1 VSSSTRR
8 PVRSAVIVAVALV
21 VVVACSSTKT
31 VSSSGAT
38 TATAPATTTSTGPV
52 PAEKTVWLCRP
63 GLADDPCASDRTS
76 TAVSLDGIAAAPV
89 KEATANPKIDCFYV
103 YPTVSSEPGPNSD
116 LVIHP
121 EEQGVAVQQA
131 SRFSSVCRLFAPM
144 YRQLTLTAIL
154 NQSID
159 RTSAQ
164 ALAYQDVLTAW
175 QEYLRDFNH
184 GRGVV
189 FIGHSQGSFMLTKLL
204 AEQVDP
210 SATERKLLVSAL
222 EMGGNVRVP
231 VGKTVGGDFQ
241 HIPTCGSADQTGCLI
256 AYSSFAQTPPAGSLF
271 GRASSSG
278 MQAGTG
284 PVEVVCTNPA
294 ALGGGTADLDS
305 FIEPA
310 TMPGTLGGL
319 GATILG
325 PANLAGLANLKTP
338 WVEWKG
344 RYQGECVN
352 SGGSNVLMV
361 SPKDGASSLTAS
373 PTPGWGL
380 HIVDMNLPLGNLV
393 DDVRSEAAHYSG

>member
-1 VSSSTRR
+1 M
-8 PVRSAVIVAVALV
+8 
-21 VVVACSSTKT
+21 
-31 VSSSGAT
+31 
-38 TATAPATTTSTGPV
+38 
-52 PAEKTVWLCRP
+52 WLCRP
-63 GLADDPCASDRTS
+63 GLADDPCASDRSS
-76 TAVSLDGIAAAPV
+76 TAVSLDGTAAAPV
-89 KEATANPKIDCFYV
+89 KEVAANPKIDCFYV

-116 LVIHP
+116 LVIHT

-131 SRFSSVCRLFAPM
+131 SRFSSVCRVFAPM

-222 EMGGNVRVP
+222 EVGGNVRVP

-256 AYSSFAQTPPAGSLF
+256 AYSSFAQTPPAGTLF

-278 MQAGTG
+278 LPAGTG

-325 PANLAGLANLKTP
+325 PANLAGLANVKTP
-338 WVEWKG
+338 WVEWEG

-361 SPKDGASSLTAS
+361 SSKDGAPALTAS

-393 DDVRSEAAHYSG
+393 DDVRSEAAHYSR